1 MKNKYLGIV
10 AAMLL
15 MAGCSNDDFIKE
27 AAQQDMKSF
36 STFMATTGEMADT
49 RAYVVNDNSSLN
61 KMIAWQDY
69 DEIRVMS
76 DTEREFELY
85 NLIEIKS
92 NNVGVFGGNELS
104 GNKFYAFYPGW
115 DWSTDEDP
123 NIVHFAFQ
131 GETAINDNDFHF
143 STPMVAVSEDNN
155 FTFKQTTGMIHIRV
169 TGIYD
174 LETVRLEGND
184 SEILSGTGYI
194 DLSEANPIF
203 RIDSNPSW
211 SHRSLYGYSRE
222 NIDEEVTDLYFSVP
236 VMTFEKGISV
246 YINGYDENGQFIE
259 LTKSTTSPLQ
269 VERAQVRNFKLIDV
283 NAELEAI
290 EEAKRQEEARTREVL
305 SLFYEALD
313 GDNWNNN
320 TNWTTEAPLN
330 EWDGLEVDQDGHL
343 TGISLN
349 WNNLSGVVPAEIGEL
364 THLTLLN
371 LAGNRLTSIPETIGT
386 LQNLQVLHIGSNKL
400 SKFPEAITQLVN
412 LQELYIHGNQI
423 SSIPVSIVALQNL
436 QVLDIAGNQWSEFPE
451 VVTQLDHLQLLDLN
465 SSHISSLPASLA
477 NMKGL
482 TTLYLNY
489 NELTGEIPEVLA
501 ELPNLTSLDL
511 SNNEL
516 TGNLPTWISQLTN
529 LEILAIS
536 DNELTGGIPAEWF
549 SSLSKIHTL
558 NLQWN
563 KLSGTI
569 TKEMQEGPLWK
580 APFKHFEQQEGYGL
594 EIEGAVKEI
603 ELNTYSLVLV
613 PGQTTQLIATV
624 LPVDAFNKNVEWEVS
639 WIDDYE
645 NPAFTLD
652 ENGLV
657 TALCEGEGTIRVIAL
672 DNNGAVAYCKIKVV
686 QSLAE
691 SEAEDFSGSNHDWDN

>member
-15 MAGCSNDDFIKE
+15 MAGCSNDDIIKE
-27 AAQQDMKSF
+27 VAQQDMKSF
-36 STFMATTGEMADT
+36 STFMATTGEIADT

-76 DTEREFELY
+76 DTERELSLF
-85 NLIEIKS
+85 NLIEIKD
-92 NNVGVFGGNELS
+92 NNVGVFGGDELS

-155 FTFKQTTGMIHIRV
+155 FTFKQTTGMIHVRV

-194 DLSEANPIF
+194 DLSETNPVF
-203 RIDSNPSW
+203 RIDSNPRW
-211 SHRSLYGYSRE
+211 SNRFLDGYSRE

-246 YINGYDENGQFIE
+246 YIYGYDENRQFIE

-283 NAELEAI
+283 NAELEAM
-290 EEAKRQEEARTREVL
+290 EEAMRQEEARTREVL
-305 SLFYEALD
+305 RIIYDALG
-313 GDNWNNN
+313 GDNWYYK
-320 TNWTTEAPLN
+320 TNWNTDAPLYQ
-330 EWDGLEVDQDGHL
+330 WYGLEVDEKGHL
-343 TGISLN
+343 YEIYLN
-349 WNNLSGVVPAEIGEL
+349 GNNLSGDVPAEIGEL
-364 THLTLLN
+364 THLTSLN
-371 LAGNRLTSIPETIGT
+371 LRWNELTSIPASIGA
-386 LQNLQVLHIGSNKL
+386 LQNLQYLDIGDNPL
-400 SKFPEAITQLVN
+400 SEFPEAITQLVN
-412 LQELYIHGNQI
+412 LRNLHINNIHI
-423 SSIPVSIVALQNL
+423 SSLPASIVALQNL
-436 QVLDIAGNQWSEFPE
+436 EGLNIAGNQWSEFPE
-451 VVTQLDHLQLLDLN
+451 AVTQLDHLQLLDLN

-501 ELPNLTSLDL
+501 ELTNLRSLDL

-529 LEILAIS
+529 LGILAIS
-536 DNELTGGIPAEWF
+536 NNELTGGIPAEWF
-549 SSLSKIHTL
+549 SSLSNIHTL

-580 APFKHFEQQEGYGL
+580 APFKHLEQQEGYGL
-594 EIEGAVKEI
+594 EIEGAVKAI
-603 ELNTYSLVLV
+603 ELNTNTLTLV
-613 PGQTTQLIATV
+613 PGQTAQLIATI
-624 LPVDAFNKNVEWEVS
+624 LPADAINKDVEWDIDWLSS
-639 WIDDYE
+639 WS
-645 NPAFTLD
+645 NPPFTID

-657 TALCEGEGTIRVIAL
+657 TALCEGDGSISVTAL
-672 DNNGAVAYCKIKVV
+672 DDNGAVAYCEIIVV
-686 QSLAE
+686 SSLTE
-691 SEAEDFSGSNHDWDN
+691 SEAEDFTGSDHNWDN

>member
-15 MAGCSNDDFIKE
+15 MAGCSNDDFVKE
-27 AAQQDMKSF
+27 VAQQDMKSF

-76 DTEREFELY
+76 DTEREFKLY

-123 NIVHFAFQ
+123 NIVHFAFH

-155 FTFKQTTGMIHIRV
+155 FTFKQTTGMIHVRV

-174 LETVRLEGND
+174 LETVRLEGNE

-194 DLSEANPIF
+194 DLSETNPVF
-203 RIDSNPSW
+203 RIDSNPRW
-211 SHRSLYGYSRE
+211 SNRFLDGYSRE

-246 YINGYDENGQFIE
+246 YIYGYDGNGQFIE

-313 GDNWNNN
+313 GDNWYNN
-320 TNWTTEAPLN
+320 TNWNTEAPLN

-343 TGISLN
+343 TEIYLN
-349 WNNLSGVVPAEIGEL
+349 SNNLSGVVPAEIGEL
-364 THLTLLN
+364 THLTSLN
-371 LAGNRLTSIPETIGT
+371 LNWNNLTSIPTSIGA
-386 LQNLQVLHIGSNKL
+386 LQNLQYLYIGGNKL
-400 SKFPEAITQLVN
+400 SEFPEAITQLVN
-412 LQELYIHGNQI
+412 LQELSIHDNQI

-451 VVTQLDHLQLLDLN
+451 AVTELEHLQLLDLN
-465 SSHISSLPASLA
+465 SSHISSLPTSLA

-501 ELPNLTSLDL
+501 ELTNLRSLDL

-529 LEILAIS
+529 LGILAIS
-536 DNELTGGIPAEWF
+536 NNELTGGIPAEWF

-594 EIEGAVKEI
+594 EIEGAVKAI
-603 ELNTYSLVLV
+603 ELNTNTLTLV
-613 PGQTTQLIATV
+613 PGQTAQLIATI
-624 LPVDAFNKNVEWEVS
+624 LPADAINKDVEWDIDWLSS
-639 WIDDYE
+639 WS
-645 NPAFTLD
+645 NPSFTID

-657 TALCEGEGTIRVIAL
+657 TALCEGDGRISVTAL
-672 DNNGAVAYCKIKVV
+672 DDNGAVAYCEIIVV
-686 QSLAE
+686 SSLTE
-691 SEAEDFSGSNHDWDN
+691 SEAEDFTGSDHNWDN